1 MVMNKHVK
9 KDDSLYIDEFN
20 GLKKEHHSQYEGHSK
35 KTGMETRKVQITGKS
50 TYIISL
56 PKTWVNKV
64 KIRNGNSVVL
74 IPRSNGTLL
83 INPKL
88 DDTAEVITSVLDI
101 DSYDMET
108 LYRRFI
114 GAYLA
119 GYDIIEIT
127 SKERLSSSTRQSI
140 RRMIQN
146 LIGLEII
153 DESPNSVKVKDL
165 LDSSDL
171 SLLQGLKRMYVI
183 TRGMHRDAIEAL
195 QSHDLDLIDD
205 VEMRDDEV
213 DKFYWMIAKQYNLV
227 LHDMFFA
234 DKMGVKPQDVLGYLL
249 VARSIERIADHA
261 KKLASNARNI
271 SVKLDIMPQIAETSE
286 LILKHFDES
295 INAFQRNNFDL
306 ANDILNKSED
316 VGKITKQLTKDIFSL
331 KIDAPSIVAL
341 AYVVDSLER
350 TRAYVLDIAE
360 TAINHQFTMMLP

>member
-1 MVMNKHVK
+1 MNKSLRKEEVVTIQQVHDMKDEASFESSVNHK
-9 KDDSLYIDEFN
+9 KS
-20 GLKKEHHSQYEGHSK
+20 
-35 KTGMETRKVQITGKS
+35 GMETRKVQITGKS

-64 KIRNGNSVVL
+64 KIRNGNSVAL

-83 INPKL
+83 VNPKL
-88 DDTAEVITSVLDI
+88 DDTQELISCMINI
-101 DSYDMET
+101 DSTDMET
-108 LYRRFI
+108 LFRRFI

-127 SKERLSSSTRQSI
+127 SKDRLSSQVRQSI
-140 RRMIQN
+140 RRMIQS

-153 DESPNSVKVKDL
+153 DESSNSIKVKDL

-183 TRGMHRDAIEAL
+183 TRGMHRDAITAL
-195 QSHDLDLIDD
+195 QNRDLELIED
-205 VEMRDDEV
+205 VEARDDEV

-227 LHDMFFA
+227 LNDMFFA
-234 DKMGVKPQDVLGYLL
+234 DKMGVKLQDVLGYLL

-271 SVKLDIMPQIAETSE
+271 HVKLDLMPRIVEASE
-286 LILKHFDES
+286 MVLKQFDDAM
-295 INAFQRNNFDL
+295 NAFQRNKFEY
-306 ANDILNKSED
+306 ANDILNKSEHLA
-316 VGKITKQLTKDIFSL
+316 KNIKQLTSDIFSL
-331 KIDAPSIVAL
+331 KIDAASLVAL

-350 TRAYVLDIAE
+350 TRAYILDIAE
-360 TAINHQFTMMLP
+360 TTINHQYTMMLP